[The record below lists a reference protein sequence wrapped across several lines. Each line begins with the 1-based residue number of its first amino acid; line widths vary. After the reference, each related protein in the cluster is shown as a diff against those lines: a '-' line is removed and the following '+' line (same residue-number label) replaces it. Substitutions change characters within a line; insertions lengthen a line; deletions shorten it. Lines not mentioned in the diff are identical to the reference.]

1 MDTLFRDLKFAL
13 RALAKTPGSAAIA
26 IIALALGIGLT
37 TTMFSLVYG
46 VFFRGLGV
54 PEADRLYVIWR
65 TNPSAGISR
74 MGVSQH
80 DLYDW
85 IEAQESFEGLGHFSS
100 GTVNLSGTDGPE
112 GYDGAF
118 VSANVFDLL
127 RVRPLLG
134 TTFRPGDDLPDAPM
148 TVVLGYDVW
157 ETRFRS
163 DPDVVGEVVKV
174 NGESATVLG
183 VMEDGFRFPQ
193 DQELWLVRRDQR
205 VQNTRRGS
213 GPSTAAFGR
222 LKDGVTL
229 EQAELEFA
237 IITDRLAREFPESN
251 EGIGADFITFTEQ
264 DTSPELLVVFS
275 AAQVATI
282 FVLLIACANVANLL
296 LARAT
301 MRAKEAA
308 VRSALGAS
316 RWRVM
321 MPIFSEAAI
330 LSAAGAA
337 AGIGI
342 AFVGVGLFD
351 NATAGV
357 GKPYYMEFAVD
368 PAILAFVVAITA
380 LTAIA
385 AGVTPAFR
393 ASATSNL
400 NVILQDESRGS
411 SGARGSRLSKVL
423 IVGEVA
429 LSCALLVGAGLMA
442 KGIVQLRNYDFDFAT
457 TEVFSARVGLFEAD
471 YPEKEARTRF
481 FTDLKEQL
489 EGVSGAESV
498 ALTTSLPALGS
509 NSTRFAIE
517 GASYPDDQDY
527 PSAFVVTITADFFR
541 TFDVDLVRGRD
552 FNVLDGDDALPVA
565 IVNQDFADTFF
576 PRQDPLGRRFRRG
589 GADSEADWTTI
600 VGIVPN
606 LLMEGLVA
614 DDDAPAGFYVPLAQQ
629 DIRFATILVRTVG
642 NSPLTI
648 TRDVRRVVTT
658 IDSELPIYNVMSVD
672 GAIRDATWFY
682 DVFGTLFIVFGA
694 AALFLASVGLYGVL
708 SFSVSRRTREIGVRM
723 ALGAEPGGVLRLV
736 LKQGVIQLAIGLTI
750 GMAMA
755 YALSNM
761 VAILMFEVDPRD
773 PTVFGTV
780 AAMIILV
787 GMLASFIPA
796 WRATAVPPMDAL
808 RSE

>member
-1 MDTLFRDLKFAL
+1 METLFRDLKFAL
-13 RALAKTPGSAAIA
+13 RALAKTPGSAAIS

-37 TTMFSLVYG
+37 TMMFSLVYG

-65 TNPSAGISR
+65 TNPSEGISR

-85 IEAQESFEGLGHFSS
+85 IEAQESFEGLGHFSN
-100 GTVNLSGTDGPE
+100 GTVNLSGSDGPE
-112 GYDGAF
+112 RYDGAF

-134 TTFRPGDDLPDAPM
+134 SAFRPGDDLPDAPM

-174 NGESATVLG
+174 NGESATILG
-183 VMEDGFRFPQ
+183 VMEDGFKFPQ
-193 DQELWLVRRDQR
+193 DQELWIVRRDER
-205 VQNTRRGS
+205 AQNPRRGS
-213 GPSTAAFGR
+213 GPRTAAFGR

-229 EQAELEFA
+229 ERAEVEFA
-237 IITDRLAREFPESN
+237 MITDRLAREFPESN
-251 EGIGADFITFTEQ
+251 EGVGADFITFTEQ
-264 DTSPELLVVFS
+264 DTGPELLAVFS

-301 MRAKEAA
+301 MHAKEAA

-321 MPIFSEAAI
+321 VPIFSEAAI
-330 LSAAGAA
+330 LSAAGAV

-393 ASATSNL
+393 TSSTSNL

-411 SGARGSRLSKVL
+411 SGARGGRLSKVL

-457 TEVFSARVGLFEAD
+457 TEVFSARVGLFEVD
-471 YPEKEARTRF
+471 YPEPEMRTRF

-489 EGVSGAESV
+489 ESVPGAESV
-498 ALTTSLPALGS
+498 ALATSLPALGS
-509 NSTRFAIE
+509 GSTRFALE
-517 GASYPDDQDY
+517 GATYPTDQDY
-527 PSAFVVTITADFFR
+527 PRAFVATITPDFFR
-541 TFDVDLVRGRD
+541 SFDVDLGRGRD
-552 FNVLDGDDALPVA
+552 FNVLDGRDALPVA

-576 PRQDPLGRRFRRG
+576 PQQNPIGRRFRQG
-589 GADSEADWTTI
+589 GADSEADWMTI
-600 VGIVPN
+600 VGIAPN
-606 LLMEGLVA
+606 LLMESLVA
-614 DDDAPAGFYVPLAQQ
+614 DGDPPAGFYVPLAQQ

-648 TRDVRRVVTT
+648 TPDVRRVVTT
-658 IDSELPIYNVMSVD
+658 IDSELPIYNVTSVD
-672 GAIRDATWFY
+672 GAIKDATWFY

-708 SFSVSRRTREIGVRM
+708 SFSVSRRTREMGVRM

-736 LKQGVIQLAIGLTI
+736 LKQGVIQVAIGLTI

-755 YALSNM
+755 YGLSNI
-761 VAILMFEVDPRD
+761 VAILMFQVDPRD
-773 PTVFGTV
+773 PTVFGAV
-780 AAMIILV
+780 AAMIVLV
-787 GMLASFIPA
+787 GTLASFIPA
-796 WRATAVPPMDAL
+796 WRATSVPPMDAL

>member
-1 MDTLFRDLKFAL
+1 MKTLFQDLKFAV
-13 RALAKTPGSAAIA
+13 RALAKTPGSAAIS

-65 TNPSAGISR
+65 TNPSEDISR
-74 MGVSQH
+74 MGVTQH

-85 IEAQESFEGLGHFSS
+85 IDVQESFEGLGHFSN
-100 GTVNLSGTDGPE
+100 GTVNLSGNDGPE
-112 GYDGAF
+112 RYDGAF

-134 TTFRPGDDLPDAPM
+134 STFRPGDDLPDAPL

-163 DPDVVGEVVKV
+163 NPDVVGEVVKI
-174 NGESATVLG
+174 NGEAATILG
-183 VMEDGFRFPQ
+183 VMEDGFMFPTE
-193 DQELWLVRRDQR
+193 QELWLVRRDER
-205 VQNTRRGS
+205 AQNPRRGT
-213 GPSTAAFGR
+213 GPSMRVFGR

-229 EQAELEFA
+229 ERAEIEFA
-237 IITDRLAREFPESN
+237 MITDRLAREFSESN
-251 EGIGADFITFTEQ
+251 EGIGAVFMTFAEK
-264 DTSPELLVVFS
+264 DTGPELLAVFS

-282 FVLLIACANVANLL
+282 FVLMIACANVANLL

-330 LSAAGAA
+330 LSVAGAV

-351 NATAGV
+351 AATAGV

-368 PAILAFVVAITA
+368 PTILAFVVAITT

-393 ASATSNL
+393 TSSARNL

-411 SGARGSRLSKVL
+411 SGARGGRLSKVL
-423 IVGEVA
+423 VVGEVA

-442 KGIVQLRNYDFDFAT
+442 KSIVQLRNYDFDFAT
-457 TEVFSARVGLFEAD
+457 TEVFSARVGLFETD
-471 YPEKEARTRF
+471 YPDPKARTRF
-481 FTDLKEQL
+481 FVGLKERL
-489 EGVSGAESV
+489 EELSGVESV
-498 ALTTSLPALGS
+498 ALATSLPALGS
-509 NSTRFAIE
+509 GSTRFAVE
-517 GASYPDDQDY
+517 GATYPDDQDY
-527 PSAFVVTITADFFR
+527 PRAFVATISPDFFR
-541 TFDVDLVRGRD
+541 SFDVDLTRGRD
-552 FNVLDGDDALPVA
+552 FSVLDDRDALPVT

-589 GADSEADWTTI
+589 EGDSEADWLTI
-600 VGIVPN
+600 VGIAPN

-614 DDDAPAGFYVPLAQQ
+614 ADAQPAGFYLPMAQQ
-629 DIRFATILVRTVG
+629 DIRFATMLVRTAG
-642 NSPLTI
+642 SSPLVI
-648 TRDVRRVVTT
+648 APDVRRAVATL
-658 IDSELPIYNVMSVD
+658 DSELPIYNVVSVA
-672 GAIRDATWFY
+672 GAIEDATWFY

-723 ALGAEPGGVLRLV
+723 ALGAESGGVLRLV
-736 LKQGVIQLAIGLTI
+736 LKQGLIQVAIGLTI

-755 YALSNM
+755 YGLSNV
-761 VAILMFEVDPRD
+761 VAFLMFQVDPRD
-773 PTVFGTV
+773 PSVFGAV

-787 GMLASFIPA
+787 GTLASFIPA
-796 WRATAVPPMDAL
+796 WRATTVAPMDAL